1 MDIKINTVHFDAD
14 KKLVDFIETKVSKL
28 SQFYDNIIGAEVFLK
43 VEKTQSPENKI
54 AEIKLQI
61 PGSDLFAKKQTDTF
75 EESTDIAV
83 NALRKQ
89 LTKRKE
95 KQRGK

>member
-1 MDIKINTVHFDAD
+1 MDVKIHSVHFDAD
-14 KKLVDFIETKVSKL
+14 KKLIEFVENKVNKL
-28 SQFYDNIIGAEVFLK
+28 DQFYDNIIGAEVFLR
-43 VEKTQSPENKI
+43 VEKDQSPYNKL

-75 EESTDIAV
+75 EESTDLAV

-89 LTKRKE
+89 LTKRKA
-95 KQRGK
+95 KQRGA

>member
-1 MDIKINTVHFDAD
+1 MDIKIHSVHFDAD
-14 KKLVDFIETKVSKL
+14 QRLIDFVENKVGKLE
-28 SQFYDNIIGAEVFLK
+28 QFYDNIIGAEVFLR
-43 VEKTQSPENKI
+43 VEKDQSPENKL

-75 EESTDIAV
+75 EESTDLAV

-89 LTKRKE
+89 LTKRKA
-95 KQRGK
+95 KQRGA